1 MRDRWR
7 RRMRG
12 AHATCWFDFCPVI
25 VSLICSGHEN
35 EIDTLRY
42 VEAPVTVQSAGMDE
56 GESLFW
62 HRSVYLDADSEY
74 DFGRVIALR
83 QSLWC
88 VFCGVTAVC
97 GNETNFLQQFVMET
111 QSVTCTFVA
120 KELVAS
126 KMRNEMFSCT
136 SRKQTNA
143 RFQILTLVDFMIFI
157 KTTTKLKK
165 NKFHFLN
172 HMIRS
177 LQIILGCRLTF
188 SWRYSITHTQQ
199 YSRVKP
205 LQWERSSLQDCGSL
219 AFFNRQNIA
228 KLACCGPV
236 K

>member
-35 EIDTLRY
+35 EMDTLRY
-42 VEAPVTVQSAGMDE
+42 VEAPVIVQSAGMDE

-83 QSLWC
+83 QRLWC
-88 VFCGVTAVC
+88 VFCGVKAVC

-126 KMRNEMFSCT
+126 RMQNETFSCS

-143 RFQILTLVDFMIFI
+143 KHSQISVSHTGWFSDFITFRYFRF
-157 KTTTKLKK
+157 
-165 NKFHFLN
+165 HYLN

-177 LQIILGCRLTF
+177 LQIILGCRSTF
-188 SWRYSITHTQQ
+188 SWWYSILHTQQ

-205 LQWERSSLQDCGSL
+205 RQWEKS
-219 AFFNRQNIA
+219 
-228 KLACCGPV
+228 
-236 K
+236 